1 MEHRAALHSKPK
13 VSLIEY
19 IYFDLVLSTW
29 TFICIVTREIS
40 VIQQLGLEESSLKF
54 SQWHTSIFSL
64 IVPSPAGYFILL
76 CHNVVLCNLCL
87 PYLVTDSFMCILGS
101 YKDGFSHACVNQ
113 VFCSLCFLTSL
124 KSPDISVS
132 LGIETPYR
140 GHGR

>member
-1 MEHRAALHSKPK
+1 MA
-13 VSLIEY
+13 
-19 IYFDLVLSTW
+19 
-29 TFICIVTREIS
+29 REIN
-40 VIQQLGLEESSLKF
+40 VIPATRVRRKLPKF

-87 PYLVTDSFMCILGS
+87 PYLVTDSFMCILRS

-140 GHGR
+140 GPGR

>member
-1 MEHRAALHSKPK
+1 MA
-13 VSLIEY
+13 
-19 IYFDLVLSTW
+19 
-29 TFICIVTREIS
+29 REINCYS
-40 VIQQLGLEESSLKF
+40 ATKVRKKLPEF
-54 SQWHTSIFSL
+54 SQWHTSLFSL

-76 CHNVVLCNLCL
+76 CHVVLYNLCL
-87 PYLVTDSFMCILGS
+87 PYLVIDSFMYILGS